1 MPSQTPNMGLYK
13 VNGETD
19 GNDTFNVDVVLN
31 DNWDKLDAAVGQI
44 QEDLDNVTV
53 TVPDASLTEK
63 GIVQLSNDTN
73 GTSETMAATPKAVKA
88 AYDRGSAGVSAA
100 ATAQAKADAAETPAG
115 AQAKANA
122 AETNAKTYAE
132 NYTKQN
138 SAIAAWSAGYRSA
151 KNLPS
156 GTDLNTVYDTGFY
169 DGYSLGNAPS
179 SSDWYFYQV
188 ISHSSGPT
196 TWRTQ
201 IAYSF
206 NDANS
211 TFRRTQTS
219 GNWSPWVRIG
229 ENLIDARTMNVNIQV
244 PGQYPT
250 IQAAID
256 SLKKVNFGT
265 RMIEVASSHIEGGN
279 VEIRGFIG
287 GTIGIS
293 TLWTGDAN
301 ARFRMNGN
309 INVSDSTCTVAL
321 SKITLNTA
329 GAFIN
334 CQANVELYCFDI
346 YKSAGGNGI
355 WAGKCTAIIIGGN
368 ISNCTSSAIHVF
380 NSCQC
385 TIRGVTGS
393 NNSIGID
400 CTSGIV
406 HIGGGFSLTASTL
419 FSISDGGRVFQ
430 GSA

>member
-138 SAIAAWSAGYRSA
+138 SAIAGWSAGYRSA

-156 GTDLNTVYDTGFY
+156 GTDMNVVYDTGFY
-169 DGYSLGNAPS
+169 DGFGLTNAPTNE
-179 SSDWYFYQV
+179 WYFYQV
-188 ISHSSGPT
+188 MSHSSGPT

-201 IAYSF
+201 LAYNF
-206 NDANS
+206 NDN
-211 TFRRTQTS
+211 TKTYRRSQINGGWT
-219 GNWSPWVRIG
+219 PWVNIG
-229 ENLIDARTMNVNIQV
+229 KLQNISDDPTEINYHV
-244 PGQYPT
+244 PSVYPT
-250 IQAAID
+250 IQSAINAMPKLNATRRKIIVAA
-256 SLKKVNFGT
+256 N
-265 RMIEVASSHIEGGN
+265 H
-279 VEIRGFIG
+279 VE
-287 GTIGIS
+287 
-293 TLWTGDAN
+293 
-301 ARFRMNGN
+301 NGN
-309 INVSDSTCTVAL
+309 IQIRDFKGGGIEISGSSNGHASIRGDINVDGETSCAVSISYVRIDVPGGIINVQSPCNIYMYEVIKTV
-321 SKITLNTA
+321 SN
-329 GAFIN
+329 
-334 CQANVELYCFDI
+334 
-346 YKSAGGNGI
+346 AGGAI
-355 WAGKCTAIIIGGN
+355 WLGGACRGTVNWCT
-368 ISNCTSSAIHVF
+368 ISNQGEAFSVFSSAV
-380 NSCQC
+380 
-385 TIRGVTGS
+385 
-393 NNSIGID
+393 
-400 CTSGIV
+400 V
-406 HIGGGFSLTASTL
+406 HIS
-419 FSISDGGRVFQ
+419 SISGTGNRVGVSASGGIAIVSSMSNLNATTKYTESSGGRIFQ
-430 GSA
+430 

>member
-169 DGYSLGNAPS
+169 DGYGLGNAPS

-211 TFRRTQTS
+211 TFRRTQINGS
-219 GNWSPWVRIG
+219 WSTWEALGKSR
-229 ENLIDARTMNVNIQV
+229 NMNDNPNTVEYYV
-244 PGQYPT
+244 PSIYPT
-250 IQAAID
+250 IQAAVDAMPKFNVGRRIIRVAAGHVENGNIAIRD
-256 SLKKVNFGT
+256 FKGGG
-265 RMIEVASSHIEGGN
+265 IEISGSSNGHAS
-279 VEIRGFIG
+279 IR
-287 GTIGIS
+287 
-293 TLWTGDAN
+293 
-301 ARFRMNGN
+301 GN
-309 INVSDSTCTVAL
+309 INVEGETSCAVSISYVRIDV
-321 SKITLNTA
+321 
-329 GAFIN
+329 
-334 CQANVELYCFDI
+334 
-346 YKSAGGNGI
+346 AGGIINVQSPCNIYMFEVIKTVSNAGGAI
-355 WAGKCTAIIIGGN
+355 WLGGACRGTVNWCT
-368 ISNCTSSAIHVF
+368 ISNQGEAFYVFSSAVVHI
-380 NSCQC
+380 
-385 TIRGVTGS
+385 
-393 NNSIGID
+393 NSISGTGNRVGVSSSGGIA
-400 CTSGIV
+400 IV
-406 HIGGGFSLTASTL
+406 SSMSNLNATTKYTES
-419 FSISDGGRVFQ
+419 SGGRIFQ
-430 GSA
+430 